1 MEEVLKFLSLVRKF
15 RLVLVVVPVAIIIIT
30 FFLVRNMPNS
40 YVSQAQIATGIV
52 DETRQ
57 NSINPSTAQGQQANQ
72 EFSNLISM
80 MRLKK
85 ILDRVSYRIII
96 HDLTSSVPFRSRR
109 DATEKAVKDR
119 DQRTVAA
126 FKDLVKSGRALNLYN
141 REENELNDLLK
152 SYGYDSESL
161 NSKLNIFRSGDSDFI
176 LVQFESENP
185 NLSAFV
191 VNALSEEFVSYY
203 GVLIKNNQL
212 RTTNFLENLL
222 TQRSD
227 TLARRMADL
236 RAYKIQNRVLN
247 LSEQSKQL
255 YTRIVE
261 YDDKKQETI
270 QNTASFAGA
279 LNEIDR
285 KFKPDER
292 QYIEAALS
300 KLNSKIVSSK
310 DELSRLYD
318 LYYKN
323 DLDEGYK
330 RSIDSIQ
337 SKLNESIARS
347 SDEYLNN
354 PLSTKAALVQE
365 KLSLEIKLDLSR
377 YSINSLERQLSLLNK
392 QFDELVPKEA
402 DVQSLEMKI
411 DIATK
416 EYLDILEKYNQS
428 NLESGFNVNLNIV
441 QQGMPGMPQASK
453 KMLLVILS
461 GIIGFVFCLLIIF
474 IAYLLDNS
482 ITSPKTLADKTGS
495 PVLGSVNRLSSPSIE
510 LAALWSDERRDVPAL
525 FLEFKDQLRS
535 LRFEIENDLRDN
547 ILLIT
552 SLDGNEGKTMIA
564 LSLAFAWKMTNKR
577 VLLIDGNFKK
587 PDLSSSSQ
595 AKLYLEDVF
604 SGNILMSPSS
614 NTSTI
619 DVLCNRGKN
628 SSLLEL
634 ATKEEI
640 NEKLDQL
647 KKHYDVIIIESSAF
661 SEINQAKE
669 WLLFAQN
676 IVGVFSN
683 GKSISDS
690 KSEYVQYLKDS
701 GFFLGWIFNKTTSK
715 LS

>member
-1 MEEVLKFLSLVRKF
+1 MEEIKKFLVLLRKF
-15 RLVLVVVPVAIIIIT
+15 RLVLVIVPITIIIIT

-40 YVSQAQIATGIV
+40 YISQAQIATGIV

-57 NSINPSTAQGQQANQ
+57 SSINPSTAQGQQANQ
-72 EFSNLISM
+72 EFSNLIAM
-80 MRLKK
+80 MRLKR
-85 ILDRVSYRIII
+85 ILDRVSYRIIL
-96 HDLTSSVPFRSRR
+96 HDLTSSVPFNSKIQSLPELNGLKRR
-109 DATEKAVKDR
+109 
-119 DQRTVAA
+119 RTITA
-126 FKDLVKSGRALNLYN
+126 FQNLLRNGRPLNLFEKQDKN
-141 REENELNDLLK
+141 LNELLQSQK
-152 SYGYDSESL
+152 YDSESL

-176 LVQFESENP
+176 LIQFDSDNP
-185 NLSAFV
+185 NLSSFV
-191 VNALSEEFVSYY
+191 VNTLSEEFITYY
-203 GVLIKNNQL
+203 QSLVKNNQL
-212 RTTNFLENLL
+212 KTTAYLENLL
-222 TQRSD
+222 TRKSD
-227 TLARRMADL
+227 TLAVRMADL

-247 LSEQSKQL
+247 LGEQSKQL
-255 YTRIVE
+255 YTRIIE

-270 QNTASFAGA
+270 QNTASIAGA

-285 KFKPDER
+285 KFQPDER
-292 QYIEAALS
+292 QYIEATLS
-300 KLNSKIVSSK
+300 KLNSKIISNK
-310 DELSRLYD
+310 EELSRLYD

-330 RSIDSIQ
+330 QSIDSLQ

-377 YSINSLERQLSLLNK
+377 YSINSLERELSLLNK

-441 QQGMPGMPQASK
+441 QQGMPGLPQPSK

-461 GIIGFVFCLLIIF
+461 GIIGFVFCLLFIF

-482 ITSPKTLADKTGS
+482 ITSPKTLADKSGS
-495 PVLGSVNRLSSPSIE
+495 PVLGSVNRLSNSSIE
-510 LAALWSDERRDVPAL
+510 LAALWSDERINVPPL
-525 FLEFKDQLRS
+525 LLEFKDQLRS
-535 LRFEIENDLRDN
+535 VRFEIENDLKDKML
-547 ILLIT
+547 IIT

-577 VLLIDGNFKK
+577 VLLIDGNFEK

-595 AKLYLEDVF
+595 SKLYLEDVF
-604 SGNILMSPSS
+604 SGGISMNQSS

-628 SSLLEL
+628 SSLLEI
-634 ATKEEI
+634 ATKDEI
-640 NEKLDQL
+640 QAKLDQL
-647 KKHYDVIIIESSAF
+647 QSLYDIIIIESSALT
-661 SEINQAKE
+661 EINQAKE

-676 IVGVFSN
+676 IVGVFSS

-690 KSEYVQYLKDS
+690 KFENIQYLKDS
-701 GFFLGWIFNKTTSK
+701 GFFLGWIFNKTSSK
-715 LS
+715 F

>member
-1 MEEVLKFLSLVRKF
+1 MEEIRKFLVLLRKF
-15 RLVLVVVPVAIIIIT
+15 RFVLIIVPITIIIIT
-30 FFLVRNMPNS
+30 FFLVRNLPNS
-40 YVSQAQIATGIV
+40 YISQAQIATGIV

-57 NSINPSTAQGQQANQ
+57 SSINPSTAQGQQANQ
-72 EFSNLISM
+72 EFSNLIAM
-80 MRLKK
+80 MRLKR
-85 ILDRVSYRIII
+85 ILDRVSYRIML
-96 HDLTSSVPFRSRR
+96 HDLTSTVPFHSKKQSLSELAGDKRR
-109 DATEKAVKDR
+109 
-119 DQRTVAA
+119 RTIIA
-126 FKDLVKSGRALNLYN
+126 FQKLLHSGRPLNLFDK
-141 REENELNDLLK
+141 EEKNLNELLQSQK
-152 SYGYDSESL
+152 YDSESL
-161 NSKLNIFRSGDSDFI
+161 SSRLTIFRSGDSDFI
-176 LVQFESENP
+176 LIQFDSDNP
-185 NLSAFV
+185 NFSSFV
-191 VNALSEEFVSYY
+191 VNTLSEEFITYY
-203 GVLIKNNQL
+203 QALVKNNQL
-212 RTTNFLENLL
+212 KTTAYLENLL
-222 TQRSD
+222 TRKSD
-227 TLARRMADL
+227 TLAVRMADL
-236 RAYKIQNRVLN
+236 RAYKIRNRVLN

-255 YTRIVE
+255 YTRIIQ

-270 QNTASFAGA
+270 QNTASIAGA

-285 KFKPDER
+285 KFQPDER

-300 KLNSKIVSSK
+300 KVNSKIIANK
-310 DELSRLYD
+310 EELSRLYD

-323 DLDEGYK
+323 DLDEAYK
-330 RSIDSIQ
+330 HSIDSIQ
-337 SKLNESIARS
+337 AILSESIARS

-365 KLSLEIKLDLSR
+365 KLALEIKLDLSR
-377 YSINSLERQLSLLNK
+377 YSINSLERELSSLNK

-510 LAALWSDERRDVPAL
+510 LAALWSDERKDVPAL

-577 VLLIDGNFKK
+577 VLLIDGNFTK

-604 SGNILMSPSS
+604 SGNTLMSPSS

-619 DVLCNRGKN
+619 DVLCNQGKN
-628 SSLLEL
+628 TSLLEL

-640 NEKLDQL
+640 SEKLDQL